1 MSVYANELWIVVVS
15 TFESNQAKW
24 AITSTVFRICRSGGR
39 RMRFLETSLISVLI
53 RNEMRHYRELGEC
66 EFRMTGWSATLK
78 TNNY

>member
-39 RMRFLETSLISVLI
+39 WMRFWETAFISLLI
-53 RNEMRHYRELGEC
+53 QKEDASL
-66 EFRMTGWSATLK
+66 
-78 TNNY
+78 